1 MTEAKESN
9 KLRMEIIKLKE
20 RVNELQA
27 LNSSSVLMAWFH
39 LMWKIWGST
48 LILIDSYFIN

>member
-1 MTEAKESN
+1 MNEAKESN

-27 LNSSSVLMAWFH
+27 LNSSSVLVAWFH
-39 LMWKIWGST
+39 VT
-48 LILIDSYFIN
+48 